1 MELIFNQQQSDSLFP
16 FHIKINLDGIIV
28 DCGKSIRKI
37 CPLALGELF
46 INQFEIEN
54 YSNGPVIDYLLQHLQ
69 EKIVIQTK
77 AELITHLTGQFV
89 LIEQS
94 KLLIFMGSP
103 SFSSI
108 KEIEENAFGRNEVSI
123 QNAQIDLLQALIL
136 KKEIEEAKRDNYEK
150 KLLFALEKMGDNVWM
165 HDYKTNVTSF
175 YHQKEHLLN

>member
-16 FHIKINLDGIIV
+16 FHIKINLDGVIV

-37 CPLALGELF
+37 CPFALGELF

-77 AELITHLTGQFV
+77 AEIITHLTGQFV

-103 SFSSI
+103 S
-108 KEIEENAFGRNEVSI
+108 
-123 QNAQIDLLQALIL
+123 LL
-136 KKEIEEAKRDNYEK
+136 
-150 KLLFALEKMGDNVWM
+150 
-165 HDYKTNVTSF
+165 
-175 YHQKEHLLN
+175 